1 MKSRQNFEGQLSVNV
16 QERIAKSQNPK
27 EEALWL
33 IDTFMSAS
41 FFLCGV
47 IERGSGTE
55 RQMNCMF
62 TRAQRVREEIERGKK
77 SGRSSNGGTPL
88 HGIDGNPLIIQP

>member
-1 MKSRQNFEGQLSVNV
+1 MKSRQNFEGALSANIK
-16 QERIAKSQNPK
+16 ERIAESKNPQ

-33 IDTFMSAS
+33 IDTLMAAS
-41 FFLCGV
+41 FFLCGI

-62 TRAQRVREEIERGKK
+62 TRAQRVREEIERGRRGK
-77 SGRSSNGGTPL
+77 SNGGGGTPM
-88 HGIDGNPLIIQP
+88 HGIDGNPLILPP

>member
-1 MKSRQNFEGQLSVNV
+1 MKSRQNFEGQLSANV

-62 TRAQRVREEIERGKK
+62 TRAQRVREEIERGRRGKCN
-77 SGRSSNGGTPL
+77 GGGTPL
-88 HGIDGNPLIIQP
+88 HGIEGNPLILPP

>member
-1 MKSRQNFEGQLSVNV
+1 MKSRQNFEGALSANV
-16 QERIAKSQNPK
+16 QERVANSKNPQ

-47 IERGSGTE
+47 IERGSSTE

-62 TRAQRVREEIERGKK
+62 TRAQRVREEIERGRNGGK
-77 SGRSSNGGTPL
+77 SNGGAPL
-88 HGIDGNPLIIQP
+88 HGIEGNPIILPP